1 MITNNIDTIISDLSK
16 HKVVSIPTDTVYGL
30 SCAINKSAISQLM
43 QLKHRDTSK
52 GFIIISNNIKHL
64 LQYVNINKLSPEHIQ
79 LLSTMQSIPTTW
91 IAPAR
96 DNIKWLT
103 GNRETIAVRLVSHD
117 IIKIICNTLDSA
129 IISTS
134 ANISGQTITNDSKD
148 IEKIFKFVNILDTQI
163 LNNHTQS
170 TIINIITGDIIR

>member
-1 MITNNIDTIISDLSK
+1 MITSKIDIIISDLSS

-30 SCAINKSAISQLM
+30 SCAINRSSIAKLM
-43 QLKHRDTSK
+43 QLKNRDTSK
-52 GFIIISNNIKHL
+52 GFIIISSDIKHL
-64 LQYVNINKLSPEHIQ
+64 LQYVSINKLSHEHLQ
-79 LLSTMQSIPTTW
+79 QLSTIQSIPTTW

-117 IIKIICNTLDSA
+117 IIKTICNTLDSA

-134 ANISGQTITNDSKD
+134 ANISGKETINNPKH
-148 IEKIFKFVNILDTQI
+148 IEKIFKFVNILDTKMQK
-163 LNNHTQS
+163 NNMQS